1 MKDALLLGF
10 GLIAVVGFVFSDS
23 GDDAAPAA
31 GTERALAAKPAGD
44 KAAKADSYARW
55 SAGET
60 VLPRSSDG
68 HFYADATVNGRGVD
82 FLVDTGASVVALT
95 GTDARAVGLDWN
107 DGDIR
112 EIARGANGP
121 VYGISV
127 TIDTL
132 QLGGHEARNVRAIVV
147 PEGLE
152 ISLLGQNF
160 LSTVNPV
167 RIEENRMVLGG

>member
-1 MKDALLLGF
+1 MKDAVFLGL
-10 GLIAVVGFVFSDS
+10 GLIAVVGFVF
-23 GDDAAPAA
+23 GGGKDDAAPLAEAA
-31 GTERALAAKPAGD
+31 SKSAIASHDAK
-44 KAAKADSYARW
+44 KAESYARW

-95 GTDARAVGLDWN
+95 GPDARAVGLDWD
-107 DGDIR
+107 DGDVR

-121 VYGISV
+121 VYGV
-127 TIDTL
+127 PATIDTL
-132 QLGGHEARNVRAIVV
+132 ELGGHEARQVRAIII
-147 PEGLE
+147 PDGLD

-167 RIEENRMVLGG
+167 RIEEDRMVLGG

>member
-1 MKDALLLGF
+1 MKDALLLGI
-10 GLIAVVGFVFSDS
+10 GLIAVVGFAFKDG
-23 GDDAAPAA
+23 GDEAALPVEATTTQMTKDTA
-31 GTERALAAKPAGD
+31 DRTAKS
-44 KAAKADSYARW
+44 DSYARW

-60 VLPRSSDG
+60 VLPRASDG